1 MYILVMH
8 CICIVYKFHSDG
20 SDSVRWYTNREP
32 FGCVPDT
39 TCSLCT
45 GHTFAVNVLAT
56 VLQSMYWTQFCNL
69 WTGHL
74 SAVYVLEMYLAVSE
88 LDIYLQYWT
97 YICSLSTGQISA
109 AYVLNT
115 DLQPGGI
122 GHKDAVSVWDR
133 TPVVHVLDT
142 YLQRWTH
149 IWSLHMYWTHTVS
162 VAYVLNTYLHPMC

>member
-8 CICIVYKFHSDG
+8 CIWIVYQFHSDG

-32 FGCVPDT
+32 LDCVPDT

-45 GHTFAVNVLAT
+45 GHIFTVNVLDT

-88 LDIYLQYWT
+88 LDTYLQYWT
-97 YICSLSTGQISA
+97 YICSLSTGHICS
-109 AYVLNT
+109 L
-115 DLQPGGI
+115 
-122 GHKDAVSVWDR
+122 
-133 TPVVHVLDT
+133 VLDT
-142 YLQRWTH
+142 DLHSLYRHTCGDSVLAVYGKYLNVYRP
-149 IWSLHMYWTHTVS
+149 IPYLNRLTVLI
-162 VAYVLNTYLHPMC
+162 VK